1 MTYRAELMA
10 DLVKAQ
16 NHPANIRIDIMTIA
30 GLMSDAELE
39 AHVSH
44 YQEQAFIYDARQRGF
59 SRVIIHSDGATR
71 AVTL

>member
-1 MTYRAELMA
+1 MNYRAELLA
-10 DLVKAQ
+10 DLAKAQ

-59 SRVIIHSDGATR
+59 ARVIIHANGTER
-71 AVTL
+71 AVDL